1 MRVLMNVAL
10 TVVTL
15 AVAQGTS
22 PAGTVVAR
30 LAGQWTGSGVVNNAQ
45 VSAKAEFGPVL
56 ANRFTKLAYTFT
68 VAGVGDV
75 FEGHAYYACAKDS
88 GTCRGNW
95 FDSQGSAHVLT
106 ATQTADALTSEWGD
120 GTTAAGPSIG
130 WPVRRRSSLP
140 TGCVRPQANGAS
152 SGRSSTGRTL
162 SIED

>member
-120 GTTAAGPSIG
+120 GTTPRGRTEYRLTGPSTLVVTDWVRTAAGEWRQFG
-130 WPVRRRSSLP
+130 KVEYRR
-140 TGCVRPQANGAS
+140 Q
-152 SGRSSTGRTL
+152 
-162 SIED
+162 